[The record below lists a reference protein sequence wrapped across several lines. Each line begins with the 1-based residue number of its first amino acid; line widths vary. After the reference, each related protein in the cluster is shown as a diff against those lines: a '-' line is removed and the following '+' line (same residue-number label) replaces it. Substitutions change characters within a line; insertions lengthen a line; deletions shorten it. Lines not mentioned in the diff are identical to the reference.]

1 MDAGVH
7 PYTAPQEVYG
17 TGEVETE
24 TLSRIPGT
32 WSGGGWGARGRCG
45 QTKSFNFFPR
55 SCQNERMVDRQS
67 PADPREEYAR
77 RLDER
82 RVSLAGEEKRHR
94 TFGYLRLLVV
104 LSAAVTAVAAFDWE
118 VLSGWWLLVS
128 AVVFFALGGVLQRI
142 ETERTKLS
150 RADAFYERALAR
162 LDGRW
167 AGTGETGERFVD
179 EDHLYAQ
186 DLDIFGNASLFQLLS
201 TALTRMG
208 EETLAAWLSAPAPP
222 NTVQERQGAVVE
234 AAPSLD
240 LREDLAVLGEG
251 VGAGVHSKEL
261 AAWGEREPLLQP
273 SPFRAVAFALSI
285 AGLLAVVAA
294 FVYLAAAA
302 GFLDLSPAARTG
314 LGSYFLVTALTV
326 AGVLWHFKARTDRII
341 HEAEEALRDL
351 GLLADVLR
359 RLEAEQFVSPRLAA
373 LRAELDVEGRP
384 PSWRISR
391 LGRLM
396 DLLKNRHNQMF
407 GWLAP
412 FLLWDLHFSYAFESW
427 RRMSGPA
434 LRRWLNAVGE
444 MEAISSLG
452 AYRYEHPLYVS
463 PEFVEESPWL
473 EGEALAH
480 PLLGEEGVV
489 ANDVRIGGEPRVLM
503 VSGSNMSGK
512 STLLR
517 TVGINIVLAQAGAP
531 VRARRLRLSPLAV
544 GASIRTM
551 DSLQEGTSR
560 FYAEITRL
568 HRIMDEAAGAPPV
581 LFLIDE
587 FLHGTNSHDRRIG
600 AEAIVRGLVERGAI
614 GLVTTHDLAL
624 AHIADALAPR
634 GANVHFEDHLEDGRM
649 RFDYKMRPGV
659 VERSNAIEL
668 MRSVGL
674 DV

>member
-1 MDAGVH
+1 
-7 PYTAPQEVYG
+7 
-17 TGEVETE
+17 
-24 TLSRIPGT
+24 
-32 WSGGGWGARGRCG
+32 
-45 QTKSFNFFPR
+45 
-55 SCQNERMVDRQS
+55 MVDRQS
-67 PADPREEYAR
+67 PADPREEYTC

-82 RVSLAGEEKRHR
+82 RASLAGEEKRHR

-104 LSAAVTAVAAFDWE
+104 LSAAVTAFAAFDWE

-150 RADAFYERALAR
+150 RAAAFYERAVAR

-179 EDHLYAQ
+179 EHHLYAE

-201 TALTRMG
+201 TARTRMG
-208 EETLAAWLSAPAPP
+208 EEMLAAWLSAPAPLDI
-222 NTVQERQGAVVE
+222 VRQRQEAVVE
-234 AAPSLD
+234 TAPHLD
-240 LREDLAVLGEG
+240 LREDLAVLGAG
-251 VGAGVHSKEL
+251 VGVGVHSKEL
-261 AAWGEREPLLQP
+261 AAWGEREPLLKP
-273 SPFRAVAFALSI
+273 SPFRALAFGLSA
-285 AGLLAVVAA
+285 AGVLAVVAA
-294 FVYLAAAA
+294 GTYLAATSGA
-302 GFLDLSPAARTG
+302 LDISPTARVG
-314 LGSYFLVTALTV
+314 LGGYFLVTLLTV

-341 HEAEEALRDL
+341 HEVEGALRDL

-373 LRAELDVEGRP
+373 LRAELDVEGQP
-384 PSWRISR
+384 PSRRIAQ
-391 LGRLM
+391 LDRLM
-396 DLLKNRHNQMF
+396 DLLENRHNQIF

-427 RRMSGPA
+427 RRTSGPA

-452 AYRYEHPLYVS
+452 AFRYEHPLYS
-463 PEFVEESPWL
+463 FPEFVDESPWL

-480 PLLGEEGVV
+480 PLLGEDGVV
-489 ANDVRIGGEPRVLM
+489 ANDVRIGGDLRVLM

-517 TVGINIVLAQAGAP
+517 TVGINAVLAQAGAP
-531 VRARRLRLSPLAV
+531 VRAQRLRLSPLAV

-568 HRIMDEAAGAPPV
+568 HRIMDEAAGSPPV

-600 AEAIVRGLVERGAI
+600 AEAIVRGLVDRGSI

-624 AHIADALAPR
+624 AHIADALSPR
-634 GANVHFEDHLEDGRM
+634 GANVHFEDHLENGRM

-659 VERSNAIEL
+659 VEKSNAIEL

-674 DV
+674 EV